1 MIHEFQWFSKRLMTW
16 CKFRLVKPCWRGFS
30 PISLM
35 WGCRVFPARD
45 FCLPVWG
52 GNEGCRD
59 QFSSAGEY
67 EKKLKGLYL
76 WRCLVKPGNI
86 WWCTLFLRSYVHVN
100 ESQLFLIM
108 CVLWLAH
115 TISFLFFILLKKKK
129 RLYAQHGPWTHDPQ
143 VKGHTFYRLSQPGAL
158 EHTISWFI

>member
-1 MIHEFQWFSKRLMTW
+1 MTW

-129 RLYAQHGPWTHDPQ
+129 KALCTAWTLNSWP
-143 VKGHTFYRLSQPGAL
+143 PGQGSHILPTEPARSPGTYYFL
-158 EHTISWFI
+158 VHLDADT